1 MSEQTEQGVTLRRT
15 FGLREAITITAGTVI
30 GVGLFT
36 TGGNI
41 VGEMGSG
48 VIFATFIAMLIS
60 VYPALLY
67 GEMGAALPYAGG
79 TYRYASLGLGRPFG
93 FLAGWNFIISLI
105 SVTAGE
111 ALAFSYY
118 FKTMFAAFGIELPID
133 DTVIA
138 CIVLIGFIVTNVRGV
153 QLTGRLQNGFM
164 FFFWGVAVIWFLTMI
179 PNVALPNF
187 VETPAFLE
195 NMGAGGFIAAVAMI
209 WWCFAG
215 FETCCAMGEEIK
227 HPHINI
233 PRALMLSPFIIFAV
247 NALFQWFLVGLV
259 PPEGLGAVATSS
271 APYAEAMMS
280 AGILGLPLLLLAAG
294 VAFGGDFS
302 TMNASIAVPPRYL
315 YTMARDGSMPRIFAK
330 LHPKFQTPYVAIC
343 VLGVITVVLVA
354 TGSLVYISNLS
365 LFGDLFYYVIGIA
378 AAFGLRRRMPD
389 LKRPFKV
396 RGLLI
401 GAPVSVVIYLVM
413 MTQLATEALVTG
425 VIWCVV
431 GLVIYAVCRKVYG
444 APEQLD
450 LAAVETGDPEPEER
464 AKMDREFR
472 IWAVVTAV
480 AVVVAIGLYA
490 LPFAV

>member
-1 MSEQTEQGVTLRRT
+1 M
-15 FGLREAITITAGTVI
+15 
-30 GVGLFT
+30 
-36 TGGNI
+36 
-41 VGEMGSG
+41 
-48 VIFATFIAMLIS
+48 
-60 VYPALLY
+60 
-67 GEMGAALPYAGG
+67 
-79 TYRYASLGLGRPFG
+79 
-93 FLAGWNFIISLI
+93 
-105 SVTAGE
+105 
-111 ALAFSYY
+111 
-118 FKTMFAAFGIELPID
+118 
-133 DTVIA
+133 
-138 CIVLIGFIVTNVRGV
+138 
-153 QLTGRLQNGFM
+153 
-164 FFFWGVAVIWFLTMI
+164 
-179 PNVALPNF
+179 
-187 VETPAFLE
+187 
-195 NMGAGGFIAAVAMI
+195 
-209 WWCFAG
+209 
-215 FETCCAMGEEIK
+215 
-227 HPHINI
+227 
-233 PRALMLSPFIIFAV
+233 
-247 NALFQWFLVGLV
+247 
-259 PPEGLGAVATSS
+259 
-271 APYAEAMMS
+271 
-280 AGILGLPLLLLAAG
+280 
-294 VAFGGDFS
+294 AFGGDFS

-330 LHPKFQTPYVAIC
+330 LHPRFQTPYVAIC
-343 VLGVITVVLVA
+343 VLGAITVVLVA